1 MAVFYSNFLIPF
13 LLFILPVEDCSPGNR
28 KLIVFNHF
36 SQRLFLDFNYVSS
49 WLGPFI
55 IFRKCDVL
63 NRGLSGYTSAFNKL
77 ILPKVLQCDNSP
89 KGSIAAAVVLLGSND
104 SILADIDPRGLTV
117 EEYVT
122 NLSDILT
129 QFMNDGIAANQ
140 LILLT
145 PPAVSEVMFEKH
157 CHEMGKQP

>member
-1 MAVFYSNFLIPF
+1 MSDLKTDVFGTRH
-13 LLFILPVEDCSPGNR
+13 SPD
-28 KLIVFNHF
+28 KMTVFN
-36 SQRLFLDFNYVSS
+36 
-49 WLGPFI
+49 
-55 IFRKCDVL
+55 RKCDVL
-63 NRGLSGYTSAFNKL
+63 NRGFSGYTSAFNKL
-77 ILPKVLQCDNSP
+77 ILPKVLKCDNSP

-104 SILADIDPRGLTV
+104 SVLADLDPRGLSV

-129 QFMNDGIAANQ
+129 QFMNDGIAANK

-157 CHEMGKQP
+157 CHELGKLP

>member
-1 MAVFYSNFLIPF
+1 M
-13 LLFILPVEDCSPGNR
+13 
-28 KLIVFNHF
+28 
-36 SQRLFLDFNYVSS
+36 
-49 WLGPFI
+49 
-55 IFRKCDVL
+55 
-63 NRGLSGYTSAFNKL
+63 
-77 ILPKVLQCDNSP
+77 
-89 KGSIAAAVVLLGSND
+89 LGSND